1 MNRTSWL
8 RRGSVAAFA
17 LLALLW
23 NVPAQSRSIDNF
35 NDNTKTGWTDFTF
48 VPGFGIPTES
58 NGQFRFEQAKSPTGG
73 GIFSASQKTS
83 ETLELKEGRTIE
95 MRVDVVQGGAK
106 DSFAVLAFI
115 PSAGAGGPGS
125 LAGYG
130 LAKST
135 TDVLITK
142 GINKYFVADDGVTA
156 ELKQEDITLV
166 LRLTASGGS
175 VIVNAQI
182 LDKAANNAV
191 LWDRTVID
199 TPAADVLADG
209 SDSPAAPFITSG
221 YFTLYLY
228 QDLDQGAVEDPYRV
242 VYDNAEVFVTDQ
254 TLLDDFNDN
263 NKTGWTD
270 FTFVPGFGI
279 PSESN
284 GQFRFEQPKSPT
296 GGGIFSA
303 SQKTSRPFDLVEGEQ
318 LTFQADVVQGG
329 AKDSFAVLAFIPSA
343 GAGGPGSL
351 AGYGLAKSTTDVL
364 ITKGINKYFVAD
376 DGVTAELKQEEI
388 TLVLRLTAIGGS
400 VVVTAQILDKAAN
413 NAVLWS
419 RTVIDTPAA
428 DVLADGSDSP
438 AAPFITSGYFTLY
451 LYQDLDQG
459 AVEDPYRVVYDNA
472 LVWAPPAAGNLPP
485 EISDIRP
492 GDTENF
498 LPATTRV
505 EFKVSDDKPLSDE
518 RIAVTLNGTRFT
530 SANGLTLTGTGSTRT
545 VALGGLVANTD
556 YAASLEVTDSDGATS
571 TRSITFDTFSASNI
585 VIEAEDYNFSSGQF
599 IPAPVPQ
606 PELSGPDSNGYANQ
620 TGTSAVDFFDTR
632 DVPRAQ
638 DAPWRPSDPVRM
650 ARSLDRQRA
659 KYTAA
664 GGAGAEVYDYVVG
677 DIATGEWMN
686 YSRNIPTGTYEVYL
700 RQSVANLANGESVL
714 ELVTGDRSQPEQ
726 TTRAL
731 GSFLG
736 NRTGFVYRNVP
747 LTDGS
752 GTRKAIL
759 RLSGVTT
766 LRLRQ
771 VTADLPDGSRYLN
784 YLVLVPVADPGVQ
797 RATVA
802 STSPAP
808 NSTVNTAAPS
818 IEVTLQNRDTTV
830 NVSTVKLRLNGTEVP
845 ATVTAN
851 ANGATVVYR
860 MAILPPSG
868 ALNSA
873 TVSFKDSEGQDI
885 STDWQFTVSYNS
897 IDPTT
902 RISGTG
908 KTRGFRIR
916 VVQAPIDGGALENS
930 LDRAENQLAAGSTIP
945 RAVDTNTVVE
955 VINFNKRAGEVAG
968 AIDGDVMVP
977 GIDPDMTG
985 NGDNDFAVE
994 ILTYLELPAGVHR
1007 FGFITDDGY
1016 KVATGRA
1023 PVGATTATLDF
1034 NNGGPANETV
1044 DFVVSQA
1051 GLYPFRMVWY
1061 ERGGAGHGE
1070 WTTIDIAS
1078 GARTLL
1084 NGGASSVIKA
1094 WTDFD
1099 PVAESFVAESA
1110 ASVTGPYAAD
1120 PSAIVNSAAKTVTV
1134 PAGGANRFFRVRADT
1149 RVTLKN
1155 PRIQAG
1161 SLVFSWE

>member
-1 MNRTSWL
+1 MNGTSWL
-8 RRGSVAAFA
+8 QRGSVAAI
-17 LLALLW
+17 LLLSLLW
-23 NVPAQSRSIDNF
+23 NVPAQSRSLDNF
-35 NDNTKTGWTDFTF
+35 NDNLKSGWTDFTF

-58 NGQFRFEQAKSPTGG
+58 NGQFRFEQPKSPSGG

-83 ETLELKEGRTIE
+83 ETLELKEGRTLE

-115 PSAGAGGPGS
+115 PTEGAGGPGS

-130 LAKST
+130 LAKSI

-142 GINKYFVADDGVTA
+142 GINKYLVADDGVTA

-209 SDSPAAPFITSG
+209 TDSPAAPFITSG

-228 QDLDQGAVEDPYRV
+228 QDLDLGAVEDPYLV

-254 TLLDDFNDN
+254 TSLDDFSDN
-263 NKTGWTD
+263 TKTGWTD

-303 SQKTSRPFDLVEGEQ
+303 SQKTSRPFDLVDGEQ
-318 LTFQADVVQGG
+318 LTFQVDVVQGG
-329 AKDSFAVLAFIPSA
+329 AKDSFAVLAFIPTE

-400 VVVTAQILDKAAN
+400 VVVNAQILDKAAN
-413 NAVLWS
+413 NTVLWS

-451 LYQDLDQG
+451 LYQDLDLG
-459 AVEDPYRVVYDNA
+459 AVEDPYVVVYDNA
-472 LVWAPPAAGNLPP
+472 VVWAPPAAGNLPP

-498 LPATTRV
+498 LPASTRV
-505 EFKVSDDKPLSDE
+505 EFKVSDDKALNDSL
-518 RIAVTLNGTRFT
+518 IAVTLNGTKFT

-545 VALGGLVANTD
+545 AALGGLSANTD
-556 YAASLEVTDSDGATS
+556 YSATLEVTDSDGAIS
-571 TRSITFDTFSASNI
+571 SRAITFDTFGASAV

-599 IPAPVPQ
+599 INAPLPQ
-606 PELSGPDSNGYANQ
+606 PELSGPDSTGYANQ
-620 TGTSAVDFFDTR
+620 IGTPGVDFFDTR

-638 DAPWRPSDPVRM
+638 DAPWRQSDPVRM
-650 ARSLDRQRA
+650 ARSLDRERA

-664 GGAGAEVYDYVVG
+664 GGAAAEIYDYVVG

-686 YSRNIPTGTYEVYL
+686 YSRNIPSGTYEVYL
-700 RQSVANLANGESVL
+700 RQSVANLASGESAL
-714 ELVTGDRSQPEQ
+714 ELVTGDHTQPDA
-726 TTRAL
+726 TTRVL

-736 NRTGFVYRNVP
+736 TRTGFVFRNVP

-752 GTRKAIL
+752 GTRKAVL
-759 RLSGVTT
+759 RLNNLST

-771 VTADLPDGSRYLN
+771 ITPDLSDGSRYLN

-808 NSTVNTAAPS
+808 NSTVVTVTPS

-830 NVSTVKLRLNGTEVP
+830 NVSTVKLRLNGAEVP

-851 ANGATVVYR
+851 ANGATVLYTLSP
-860 MAILPPSG
+860 LPPSG

-873 TVSFKDSEGQDI
+873 TVQFKDSDGQDI
-885 STDWQFTVSYNS
+885 STDWQFTVSYHAL
-897 IDPTT
+897 DPAA

-908 KTRGFRIR
+908 KTPGFMIH
-916 VVQAPIDGGALENS
+916 VVQAPLDGGALENS
-930 LDRAENQLAAGSTIP
+930 LDRAETQLATGSSIP
-945 RAVDTNTVVE
+945 RAVDTNAVVS
-955 VINFNKRAGEVAG
+955 VINFNKRTGEVG
-968 AIDGDVMVP
+968 GSIEGDEMVP
-977 GIDPDMTG
+977 GIDPDNTG
-985 NGDNDFAVE
+985 NGDSDFAVE
-994 ILTYLELPAGVHR
+994 IVTYLELPAGVHR

-1016 KVATGRA
+1016 KVASGKA
-1023 PVGATTATLDF
+1023 PVTASSAPLSF
-1034 NNGGPANETV
+1034 LNGGPANQTV
-1044 DFVVSQA
+1044 DFVVTQA

-1061 ERGGAGHGE
+1061 ERAGAGHAE
-1070 WTTIDIAS
+1070 WTSVDISS
-1078 GARTLL
+1078 GNRLL
-1084 NGGASSVIKA
+1084 INGEGAGVIKA
-1094 WTDFD
+1094 WTAFD
-1099 PVAESFVAESA
+1099 PIAETVMVEA
-1110 ASVTGPYAAD
+1110 ATAVNGPYAVE
-1120 PSAIVNSAAKTVTV
+1120 PAAVINTTARTVSI
-1134 PAGGANRFFRVRADT
+1134 PASTGNRFFRLRSGTA
-1149 RVTLKN
+1149 VTLKT
-1155 PRIQAG
+1155 PRVQAG
-1161 SLVFSWE
+1161 SLTFSWE